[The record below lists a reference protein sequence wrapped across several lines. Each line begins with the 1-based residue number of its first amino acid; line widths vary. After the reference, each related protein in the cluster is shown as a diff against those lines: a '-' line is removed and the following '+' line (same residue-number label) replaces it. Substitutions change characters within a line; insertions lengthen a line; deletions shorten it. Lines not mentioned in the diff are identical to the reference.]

1 MASKRGRPLLDESES
16 SAVNQNRKKTRERMQ
31 KIRSERKQQTTVAAP
46 PTAEQLR
53 QGELIINLGSLEEDI
68 GAQTLAQVGLRVQ
81 DMTLAQDANDAQLQ
95 YVAQDVDEHD
105 LLYETDSTENI
116 NRNSDSQPAVEGF
129 FRRFTMPANRIA
141 PSQSQPENS
150 GQRSQPGLPQYF
162 HTLPP
167 SNPFAAPIHTPAA
180 GEQEVDFGVP
190 AEESDIPLYTEE
202 DTRSDAGSTHRL
214 ATEESTEGET
224 ILRGSEDQLVES
236 SSEDEGDATND
247 HDEEDSFPGFVAE
260 HSPHSDAEEQVEP
273 SAREYMIQK
282 LYEQF
287 VLEFHGCSKEQHDD
301 KLREHMEAAGN
312 NHHGLDEVFNNPDFP
327 SVLGLSDMIS
337 ADRLA
342 RQEMPSASDWN
353 EMYCGISR
361 RRSRPMNVCIHKEE
375 TQEMVCD
382 LAYDFDSF
390 IGFGDTPEFAKK
402 GFWVQPVSQMR
413 QNMTADVH
421 IETRTFHTSDNPEQ
435 PVRSSM
441 AMLRDVPHFL
451 FGRVVGAHDIT
462 VHVLFPHMGVANE
475 KFVSLTKEQ
484 MTRWLD
490 QIFLPA
496 LHQHYDPH
504 YTQHLPA
511 SYRHAFA
518 NSKAHQV
525 EGRQIETASYQA
537 QQSIG
542 YHLQPDNLGAMWS
555 DMLQTIASTPGLAD
569 FREPQLFFSAKGTKL
584 QFKTSRSGARKS
596 LLDAMESFESFFED
610 VFDLSFLQ
618 LDRVYVDIGKEICP
632 QVSLLSTQ
640 RAQVGDEPQ
649 VYLPRRCCQEEYMKW
664 MYDGRPPKMGDGPNY
679 FYTNMLGDASSMT
692 SVTPKRS
699 KQREGG
705 LIYSQFYASVKEIID
720 ATKCFPFSNDG
731 LEELALDPQI
741 LKGAREAAGGRRRD
755 ARIVQ
760 LAYLASKR
768 RTRDALTD
776 SRQKSFGIREEHRI
790 SWDLFQGLKSRLQ
803 FEGEPDAEVELVDCP
818 AHAWAVKTSVYLDYL
833 WRLVDKF
840 STGFEVVRAQCHND
854 FITWEQTK
862 MMAMFLRCLRFV
874 FGGHLL
880 RRESALWWSRRERGI
895 GESGQLRIW
904 YGLGFC
910 NTLPRYGYCW
920 LEPRIDWSRLQF
932 QSEVTD
938 QMLFGNSMLRGQYLR
953 RGGRVQAFFD
963 TTRRMELALQWLANN
978 GDVEAVRERMLL
990 WIVHICLQQF
1000 RMDVLQCVKV
1010 EMKEQGREEAL
1021 EGEQPFCF
1029 EWLEEVMADGVYL
1042 MSGNRCDFKVV
1053 PSLASFLFEFD
1064 DGRVRNHWKDRPF
1077 RKLYRRAKVAIGMQG
1092 RELQQS
1098 FTTHLLRVLFQQ
1110 HWVLPYPCADA
1121 FMQTTKQGERMWY
1134 SIQPQ
1139 EGVVASE
1146 AAAKDWK
1153 WARKDWEA
1161 GRPKDLPMWLQW
1173 RKDEWETWV
1182 EQRGG
1187 RTV

>member
-1 MASKRGRPLLDESES
+1 MASKRGRPPLEESES
-16 SAVNQNRKKTRERMQ
+16 SVVNQEREKARKRMQ
-31 KIRSERKQQTTVAAP
+31 RVRSERKQQSKPVVR
-46 PTAEQLR
+46 PTAGQLQ
-53 QGELIINLGSLEEDI
+53 QGEQVINIGSILEEI
-68 GAQTLAQVGLRVQ
+68 GPQTLAQVGLRVQ
-81 DMTLAQDANDAQLQ
+81 NMVLAQNVSDAQLQ
-95 YVAQDVDEHD
+95 HVARNIDEHD
-105 LLYETDSTENI
+105 SLYESGTTDNV
-116 NRNSDSQPAVEGF
+116 NRAGDSQPSVEGF
-129 FRRFTMPANRIA
+129 FRRFTVPVNHTV
-141 PSQSQPENS
+141 PSQDESS
-150 GQRSQPGLPQYF
+150 GQSHSGLPRYF
-162 HTLPP
+162 RTLPP
-167 SNPFAAPIHTPAA
+167 SNPFASHTHTSTVS
-180 GEQEVDFGVP
+180 EQQDDLGSPNNESEVPLF
-190 AEESDIPLYTEE
+190 AEDDVRSDISITNRVASEQP
-202 DTRSDAGSTHRL
+202 
-214 ATEESTEGET
+214 TEGQT

-236 SSEDEGDATND
+236 SSEAGSEALND
-247 HDEEDSFPGFVAE
+247 RDHDDEEDSFPGFVAE
-260 HSPHSDAEEQVEP
+260 HSVQSDAEEPPGP

-287 VLEFHGCSKEQHDD
+287 VLQFHGCSKEQHDD

-327 SVLGLSDMIS
+327 SVLGLSEMIS
-337 ADRLA
+337 TERLA

-353 EMYCGISR
+353 AMYCGVSR
-361 RRSRPMNVCIHKEE
+361 RRSRPMNVCIHKEQ
-375 TQEMVCD
+375 TQAVACD
-382 LAYDFDSF
+382 VAYDIDSF
-390 IGFGDTPEFAKK
+390 VGFSDDPAFAKK
-402 GFWVQPVSQMR
+402 GLWMQPVSQMR
-413 QNMTADVH
+413 QNMTTDVH
-421 IETRTFHTSDNPEQ
+421 IETRVFHTSDDPEQ
-435 PVRSSM
+435 PVRSSL

-451 FGRVVGAHDIT
+451 LGRVVGAHDIT
-462 VHVLFPHMGVANE
+462 VHVLFPHMGVAHE

-542 YHLQPDNLGAMWS
+542 YHLQPENLSAMWS
-555 DMLQTIASTPGLAD
+555 DMLQTIANIPGLAD

-584 QFKTSRSGARKS
+584 QFKTTRSGARTR
-596 LLDAMESFESFFED
+596 LLHAMEHFESFFED
-610 VFDLSFLQ
+610 VFDLTLVQ
-618 LDRVYVDIGKEICP
+618 LDRVYVDIGKEMCS

-640 RAQVGDEPQ
+640 RAQVGEEPQ
-649 VYLPRRCCQEEYMKW
+649 VYLPRRCCQEEYMRW
-664 MYDGRPPKMGDGPNY
+664 MYDGRPPKMGDGQNY
-679 FYTNMLGDASSMT
+679 FYTNMLGDASSLT

-705 LIYSQFYASVKEIID
+705 LIYSQFYASVKEIFD
-720 ATKCFPFSNDG
+720 ATKCFPFNNDG

-755 ARIVQ
+755 ARIIQ

-790 SWDLFQGLKSRLQ
+790 SWDLFQGLKSRLRY
-803 FEGEPDAEVELVDCP
+803 EGESDAGVELADCP
-818 AHAWAVKTSVYLDYL
+818 AHAWPVKTSVYLDYL

-840 STGFEVVRAQCHND
+840 STGFEVVKAQCHSD
-854 FITWEQTK
+854 FVTWEQTK
-862 MMAMFLRCLRFV
+862 VMAMFLRCLRFV

-880 RRESALWWSRRERGI
+880 RRESALWWSRRERGV
-895 GESGQLRIW
+895 GESGQLRVW
-904 YGLGFC
+904 FGLGFC

-920 LEPRIDWSRLQF
+920 LEPRMDWSRLQF
-932 QSEVTD
+932 KSEVTD
-938 QMLFGNSMLRGQYLR
+938 QMLFGNSMLRGQYLQ

-978 GDVEAVRERMLL
+978 KDVEVIRERMLL
-990 WIVHICLQQF
+990 WVVHICLQQF
-1000 RMDVLQCVKV
+1000 RMDVLQCVKA

-1021 EGEQPFCF
+1021 EGSQSFCF
-1029 EWLEEVMADGVYL
+1029 EWLEEVMANGVYL

-1077 RKLYRRAKVAIGMQG
+1077 RKLYRRAKVAIGIQG

-1098 FTTHLLRVLFQQ
+1098 FTHHLIRVLFQQ

-1121 FMQTTKQGERMWY
+1121 LMQTTKQGERMWY

-1139 EGVVASE
+1139 EGVVGRE

-1153 WARKDWEA
+1153 WARKEWEP
-1161 GRPKDLPMWLQW
+1161 GRPKDLPLWLQW
-1173 RKDEWETWV
+1173 KKEEWETWM